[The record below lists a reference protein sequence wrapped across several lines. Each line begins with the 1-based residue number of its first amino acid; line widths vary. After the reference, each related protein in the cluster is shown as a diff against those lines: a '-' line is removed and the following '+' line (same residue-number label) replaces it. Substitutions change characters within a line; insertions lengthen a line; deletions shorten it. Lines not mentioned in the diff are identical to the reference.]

1 MATGKDLG
9 ARVLEIVQ
17 QTPGCDVDD
26 LAAHCPDVTWNQVFL
41 ALDRLSRS
49 GLVVLKQSGLGHY
62 SVTALPE
69 GPSSGA
75 HVTHHS

>member
-49 GLVVLKQSGLGHY
+49 GLVVLKQSGLITASRRCRKSRQVGHM
-62 SVTALPE
+62 SLTI
-69 GPSSGA
+69 S
-75 HVTHHS
+75 